1 MRYLKFEDY
10 TATLSEREQE
20 QYKCLIQEFRER
32 DINIRKN
39 CDELRKKM
47 EKLVLE
53 METFSEALI
62 NLKKAL
68 RDLKATI
75 LQVHWKI
82 YSCAKAVSRS
92 DQQNGHLF
100 QEYPISLN

>member
-1 MRYLKFEDY
+1 MRHLKFEDY
-10 TATLSEREQE
+10 TATLSEKEQE
-20 QYKCLIQEFRER
+20 QYKRLIQEFRER
-32 DINIRKN
+32 DINFRKN
-39 CDELRKKM
+39 CDELREKV

-53 METFSEALI
+53 MEMYGEAMI

-68 RDLKATI
+68 RDLNATI

-82 YSCAKAVSRS
+82 YSFAKAVSRS
-92 DQQNGHLF
+92 DQHNGHLF